1 MATKTVILHGW
12 SDCSASFKNIKAVLD
27 AEGLGP
33 ASAIL
38 FADYESRED
47 DLTFNDA
54 IDGLNDEF
62 IRLGI
67 IDRNGKARADLN
79 VIVHSTGGLVIRHW
93 IAWFYAMRGRMAD
106 CPVKRIVML
115 APANFGSPLAHR
127 GKSFLGSLVKGRW
140 KVGDLLEVG
149 RLFLDGLEL
158 GSPFQWWLAHQDL
171 LLEKPLYSA
180 AGIQVTVLVGIN
192 DYTGLRGWVNKPG
205 TDGTV
210 VIAGTSIDSAR
221 LVLDFCNP
229 SPEKA
234 YHWATVHPPSEF
246 GFGVLEGHDH
256 GSIVSAAGTRQTEVS
271 DLLLR
276 ALRVQRPAEFRSLAE
291 DLHKIT
297 DATYANSN
305 PPGGVRR
312 RYQQFILH
320 AVDDFGVS
328 IRDFTIE
335 FYALRSKRMDAHVA
349 DDKRLN
355 GKERYW
361 SEKFNRIMLDEV
373 HTHTIDSSYRRLLV
387 DIHELTDMAERARL
401 DMGEG
406 VVVGMRIYVPPINR
420 GIQYDLSCMQNIVI
434 YDPAAR
440 SETFSFFYENT
451 TTLLELRVNRL
462 SIGHVSVQLAPRR
475 H

>member
-12 SDCSASFKNIKAVLD
+12 SDCSASFEKIKALLD
-27 AEGLGP
+27 TEGFGP
-33 ASAIL
+33 AGEIL
-38 FADYESRED
+38 YADYESRED
-47 DLTFNDA
+47 DLTYNDT

-67 IDRNGKARADLN
+67 IDKRGKALVDLN

-93 IAWFYAMRGRMAD
+93 IAWFYAMRDRMDD

-149 RLFLDGLEL
+149 RLFLEGLEL
-158 GSPFQWWLAHQDL
+158 GSPFQWWLAHHDL
-171 LLEKPLYSA
+171 LRETPLYSA
-180 AGIQVTVLVGIN
+180 TKIQVTVLVGIK

-210 VIAGTSIDSAR
+210 VIAGTSIDSAKV
-221 LVLDFCNP
+221 VLDFCNP
-229 SPEKA
+229 SPDKA
-234 YHWATVHPPSEF
+234 YDWATVHPPSEF

-256 GSIVSAAGTRQTEVS
+256 GSIVSAAGTKGTQVS

-276 ALRVQRPAEFRSLAE
+276 ALRTRRTGQFS
-291 DLHKIT
+291 DLIGELNAVTH
-297 DATYANSN
+297 ATYANA
-305 PPGGVRR
+305 PAGKPQ
-312 RYQQFILH
+312 YQQFILH

-328 IRDFTIE
+328 IRDYTLE
-335 FYALRSKRMDAHVA
+335 FYALRSKRADAHVA
-349 DDKRLN
+349 DDRRLN

-361 SEKFNRIMLDEV
+361 SEKFNRIMLSEI
-373 HTHTIDSSYRRLLV
+373 HTHTIDPSYRRLLV
-387 DIHELTDMAERARL
+387 DVRELKDMAERARL

-420 GIQYDLSCMQNIVI
+420 GIRYDLSCMQNIVI

-440 SETFSFFYENT
+440 GESFSFFYENT
-451 TTLLELRVNRL
+451 TTLVELRVNRL
-462 SIGHVSVQLAPRR
+462 SIGHVSVQTTARR